1 MIRRVLLFQ
10 LLILLGTAS
19 AQKVPDSALIPI
31 TVDSIRLRIELNREK
46 EMLSPGNEEEVHKLL
61 GTTRLDSK
69 TSKQFIKRISKKGSY
84 SYGRALLT
92 HHSLVFTCFSNEKVA
107 LTVHISTLTRNIS
120 LYKEGTDSFY
130 GKISKKLGNY
140 LVKLLVRLNL
150 YEQLH
155 ETGDTEGID

>member
-1 MIRRVLLFQ
+1 MMRLIMLFQ
-10 LLILLGTAS
+10 LLVVLGTAYG
-19 AQKVPDSALIPI
+19 QRVPDSGLIPSEI
-31 TVDSIRLRIELNREK
+31 DSIRLRVELNRDK

-69 TSKQFIKRISKKGSY
+69 ISQKFIKRISKKSSY

-92 HHSLVFTCFSNEKVA
+92 HHSLVFTCFSNDKVA

-120 LYKEGTDSFY
+120 LYKEGVDSFY

-140 LVKLLVRLNL
+140 LVKLLVKYNL
-150 YEQLH
+150 YEPLQ
-155 ETGDTEGID
+155 EIGDTEGVD